1 VRISWRPGNAPS
13 RVALAAGLIAIPA
26 VVLPGGAAL
35 AAPVTGAPHHPVGVT
50 QPVVPATDS
59 PHPSVSVRQPAV
71 PVTGAPHRSVSVRQP
86 AAPVTGSPHPAASL
100 RPPAVSVRPP
110 AVPGLTVTVSD
121 GRTAVQPGDQL
132 TYLVS
137 VRDAG
142 VHGAP
147 HLKITQTLSQG
158 LQFLSASSQGVAAY
172 RQVTWNASIPAG
184 GTRTFSMVARVTR
197 TPASLL
203 QLAAVA
209 CVATMGGSRPIVCAA
224 HLDRLPAAAAAA
236 ASRAAGPTR
245 AALLTYAAGALAVL
259 VAGVLAA
266 IAYRRLRT
274 RRRLPELRSEGRTR
288 MKSRHE

>member
-1 VRISWRPGNAPS
+1 MRISWRPGNA
-13 RVALAAGLIAIPA
+13 RVRIVLAAGLIAIPA
-26 VVLPGGAAL
+26 VALPGGAAL
-35 AAPVTGAPHHPVGVT
+35 AAPVTGAPHRPVGVT

-59 PHPSVSVRQPAV
+59 PHPSVSVRQPVV
-71 PVTGAPHRSVSVRQP
+71 PVTGAPHRSVSVTQP
-86 AAPVTGSPHPAASL
+86 AAPVTGSPQPAASL
-100 RPPAVSVRPP
+100 RQSAARVRQP
-110 AVPGLTVTVSD
+110 AVPGLTVSVSD

-158 LQFLSASSQGVAAY
+158 LQFLSASSQGVAAN

>member
-1 VRISWRPGNAPS
+1 MRISWRPGNA
-13 RVALAAGLIAIPA
+13 RVRIVLAAGLIAIPA
-26 VVLPGGAAL
+26 VALPCGAAL
-35 AAPVTGAPHHPVGVT
+35 ASPVTGAPHRPVGVT
-50 QPVVPATDS
+50 QPAVPATDS
-59 PHPSVSVRQPAV
+59 PHPSVSVRQPVV
-71 PVTGAPHRSVSVRQP
+71 PVTGAPHRSVSVTQP
-86 AAPVTGSPHPAASL
+86 AAPVTGSPQPAASL
-100 RPPAVSVRPP
+100 RQPAARVRQP
-110 AVPGLTVTVSD
+110 AVPGLTVSVSD

-158 LQFLSASSQGVAAY
+158 LQFLSASSQGVAAN